1 MLLIDILRLMQQLL
15 RLLAWPISSGHA
27 CQPDGA
33 ERGKTGRASS
43 FMFLPCFRHQM
54 GGARTRNL
62 RPTVD
67 VTVKTVLTL
76 GAAICKPGP
85 SALYGEGV
93 GTLLEAIFVLLLDR
107 PDAEFA
113 SRPKNKLQ
121 ASTDLL
127 PVYDFLHDALA
138 AHQTSSCCRSR
149 TENRQCAPPAP
160 HECDRQRPARS
171 RA

>member
-1 MLLIDILRLMQQLL
+1 VLLIDILRLMQQLL

-62 RPTVD
+62 RPAVD

-93 GTLLEAIFVLLLDR
+93 DTLLEAIFVLLLDR

-113 SRPKNKLQ
+113 SRPKKQITSLNW
-121 ASTDLL
+121 STAG
-127 PVYDFLHDALA
+127 VEFLHDALA
-138 AHQTSSCCRSR
+138 ANQTSVKLFSKPDRKQ
-149 TENRQCAPPAP
+149 TMYAACAT
-160 HECDRQRPARS
+160 
-171 RA
+171 